1 MSSMYFDSNSN
12 LPVTGRDRRVTA
24 NPAAESPLTPLAM
37 PGLLLGMVL
46 LGLGIIAAVRL
57 GDWTGDY
64 GAPLVLLAYVFYMAA
79 AARLVQ
85 WSAVTVWAVR
95 HR

>member
-1 MSSMYFDSNSN
+1 MSSMYFESDSNLS
-12 LPVTGRDRRVTA
+12 VTGCDRRVTA
-24 NPAAESPLTPLAM
+24 NPTAESPLTPLAM
-37 PGLLLGMVL
+37 PGLILGMTL
-46 LGLGIIAAVRL
+46 LGLGIIASVRL

-64 GAPLVLLAYVFYMAA
+64 GMALVVLAYVFYMAA

-85 WSAVTVWAVR
+85 WSGFTVWASR

>member
-1 MSSMYFDSNSN
+1 MSSMYFESDSN

-24 NPAAESPLTPLAM
+24 ADSPLAPLAM
-37 PGLLLGMVL
+37 PGLILGMTL

-64 GAPLVLLAYVFYMAA
+64 GVPLVVLAYVFYMAA

-85 WSAVTVWAVR
+85 WSAFTVWALR